1 MRTICFGYVSRQRV
15 GGDAHIAPLGTIGF
29 AGDFHKNG
37 ACCRVDVGIDPYE
50 LLRKVL
56 HVTAYLSIEQQRLV
70 NAEPAVLFEQSQLA
84 ALCDLK
90 ELVAVHA
97 REVVDLV

>member
-1 MRTICFGYVSRQRV
+1 MPTSPRQNNRFYGNLQRICNCSW
-15 GGDAHIAPLGTIGF
+15 
-29 AGDFHKNG
+29 
-37 ACCRVDVGIDPYE
+37 VDVGIDPYE

-70 NAEPAVLFEQSQLA
+70 NAEPAVFLNESQLA

-97 REVVDLV
+97 REIIDLV